1 MRKIKVSFI
10 LTSNKVSMDSLAE
23 QIGINPY
30 VICSD
35 FPKNSIAEPCWYVEV
50 VSDST
55 NIEEP
60 LNSLGSIIKPHK
72 EQIIELCSKYEIE
85 PTVLIVVDSD
95 YEDRPELTIPFG
107 LLELFGQLKAEVSLE
122 IVNNW
127 D

>member
-1 MRKIKVSFI
+1 MRKITISFI
-10 LTSNKVSMDSLAE
+10 LTSNKVSMDFLAK

-30 VICSD
+30 VTCSD
-35 FPKNSIAEPCWYVEV
+35 FPKSSIAEPYWYIEV

-55 NIEEP
+55 SLEEP

-72 EQIIELCSKYEIE
+72 EQIIELCGKYEIE

-95 YEDRPELTIPFG
+95 YEDRPELTIPFK
-107 LLELFGQLKAEVSLE
+107 LLELFSQLKAEVSLE